1 MKLVV
6 IALFLSATWVAE
18 AQPVADGLYR
28 TSNEASSTSILS
40 QDGKRLALGP
50 AQAVV
55 AGKSRIYSQDNA
67 NNAFVVGLAIPVEAC
82 ADRSSYVLVVSGHA
96 YQSPG
101 SGGGPDFCETD
112 FTFFGAG
119 NAVEMA
125 KYLGIAIEYRRHPGH
140 EFLVSFTPTRSS
152 FHVKDHVTATFRIE
166 NVGTNTITFTKGG
179 HYRGASR
186 DNQYTFSARFL
197 DKQVPDIGTS
207 NNFGGIA
214 APMRLN
220 AGEVFTDTVDLS
232 KWFAFDKKG
241 RYYVLGSYSMDFV
254 IFENLRSIWS
264 DYVSAGFVV
273 TIDQ

>member
-18 AQPVADGLYR
+18 AQPVADGIYR
-28 TSNEASSTSILS
+28 TSNEASSRSILS

-67 NNAFVVGLAIPVEAC
+67 NSAFVVGVAIPVEAC
-82 ADRSSYVLVVSGHA
+82 ANRSSYILVVSGHA

-101 SGGGPDFCETD
+101 GGGGPDFCETD
-112 FTFFGAG
+112 FTVFGAD
-119 NAVEMA
+119 NAVEIA
-125 KYLGIAIEYRRHPGH
+125 EYLGTPIEYRRHPGH
-140 EFLVSFTPTRSS
+140 QFLVSFIPTKAS
-152 FHVKDHVTATFRIE
+152 FRIRDEVTATFRIE
-166 NVGTNTITFTKGG
+166 NVGANTITFMKGG

-186 DNQYTFSARFL
+186 DNQYTFSARLL
-197 DKQVPDIGTS
+197 DRQVPDIGTS

-214 APMRLN
+214 GPVTLK

-241 RYYVLGSYSMDFV
+241 HYYVLGSYSMDFV
-254 IFENLRSIWS
+254 NPENLRLIWS